1 MQGGVY
7 HQLFMGFFF
16 PLSICVSISIFAVR
30 SSPHHHHL
38 TALHKGAQAH
48 TQWWCMCIHTIPSSV
63 WQKLTHTYSKKAP
76 SAFLPL
82 SVFSLQTYTTLSH
95 THTHTAHGVGDLASP
110 AKSVLYFWPVCSFSG
125 LSRAFWG
132 EALTWGSWIL
142 KKLPAEGQKFNPPP
156 TSPSPESI
164 INKQCHPPR
173 STPPCFCLFPDTI
186 PQRVHISSHS
196 ITKPDWWTEWKE
208 RGNSCFLIFWQSFVS
223 VYTFIYNF
231 VFFIGDLGIAA
242 RA

>member
-1 MQGGVY
+1 
-7 HQLFMGFFF
+7 
-16 PLSICVSISIFAVR
+16 
-30 SSPHHHHL
+30 
-38 TALHKGAQAH
+38 
-48 TQWWCMCIHTIPSSV
+48 MCIHTIPSSV

-82 SVFSLQTYTTLSH
+82 SVFSLQTYTTLTH

-132 EALTWGSWIL
+132 EALTWGSWIF
-142 KKLPAEGQKFNPPP
+142 KKMPAEGQKFNPPP

-164 INKQCHPPR
+164 INKQRHPPR

-186 PQRVHISSHS
+186 PQRVHISSHIALQNLIDGLS
-196 ITKPDWWTEWKE
+196 EKK
-208 RGNSCFLIFWQSFVS
+208 GNSCFLIFFC
-223 VYTFIYNF
+223 
-231 VFFIGDLGIAA
+231 LGLHLHL
-242 RA
+242 